1 MRSLSDQTASA
12 LLAKADTTTERIA
25 SAVRVIAGVVLLVGL
40 RSAAYR
46 NPEHLDTLGPL
57 LANATLMTGIVVASG
72 FVTLLF
78 LRFSIWRPWMAYLA
92 ALVDAAL
99 VATLLYFTSWV
110 SLLPADFAFAFPI
123 VTAIPLF
130 LAVNMLRFRPAVQVC
145 ASLLFAAGAAVA
157 ILAAH
162 PGDGSFHQASET
174 LDMLFSLPPNI
185 MRLVMLALTA
195 CVFILA
201 AARGRRM
208 LLNAVE
214 ETANRVN
221 LSRFVPTE
229 LAPLMAASTAG
240 ALRTG
245 RKAEVALMFVDM
257 RDSTALEENAAP
269 DELVNIIS
277 DYRALILDAA
287 ANHGGVVDK
296 FIGDGAFLVFGVP
309 EARPDDAARAVR
321 CAEAILASI
330 RAWNDARALN
340 GDQPIRVGIGIHAG
354 EAFVGI
360 VGAAARLEFAV
371 LGDAVNVA
379 SRVESETKVL
389 KEPLLISAHALRL
402 ANEPASKWRSLG
414 PRYLRGRSEP
424 VELFAEGAG
433 RVEGRIPD
441 RVEAAS

>member
-1 MRSLSDQTASA
+1 MRSLSDQTANA
-12 LLAKADTTTERIA
+12 LLAEADMTTERIA
-25 SAVRVIAGVVLLVGL
+25 SVVRLIVGIVLLVGL
-40 RSAAYR
+40 RSLARRDAGQ
-46 NPEHLDTLGPL
+46 LDALEPL
-57 LANATLMTGIVVASG
+57 LAYATFMTCIVLASG
-72 FVTLLF
+72 FATLLL
-78 LRFSIWRPWMAYLA
+78 LRVGIWRSWMAYLA
-92 ALVDAAL
+92 AVIDAAM
-99 VATLLYFTSWV
+99 VTMLLYFTSRV
-110 SLLPADFAFAFPI
+110 SLLPAAYAFAFP
-123 VTAIPLF
+123 VVSAIPLF

-145 ASLLFAAGAAVA
+145 ASLLFAAGSILAVA
-157 ILAAH
+157 VANPVDDSLYQSA
-162 PGDGSFHQASET
+162 ET
-174 LDMLFSLPPNI
+174 IDTLFSRAPNV
-185 MRLVMLALTA
+185 MRVVMFVLTA

-208 LLNAVE
+208 LMNAVA

-269 DELVNIIS
+269 DELVGIIS

-287 ANHGGVVDK
+287 RQHGGVVDK

-309 EARPDDAARAVR
+309 EGRPDDAARAIG
-321 CAEAILASI
+321 CARAILASI
-330 RAWNDARALN
+330 GAWNGARGLN
-340 GDQPIRVGIGIHAG
+340 GDAPIRVGIGIHAG

-389 KEPLLISAHALRL
+389 GEPLLISAHVLRL
-402 ANEPASKWRSLG
+402 AGEAPGQWRCMGQRS
-414 PRYLRGRSEP
+414 LRGRSEP
-424 VELFAEGAG
+424 VELFAEETGGA
-433 RVEGRIPD
+433 
-441 RVEAAS
+441 